1 MTDKEIEQNDLVYR
15 NNTKEFGETIVE
27 ASRRQLAFESG
38 AHSRDEE
45 VEKLM
50 KRIAELEDEVAQLAN
65 GEDY

>member
-1 MTDKEIEQNDLVYR
+1 MTDKEIKQNALAYR

-50 KRIAELEDEVAQLAN
+50 K
-65 GEDY
+65 